1 MNLFLYFQWDAS
13 SLHTVTMTL
22 WSKIENVMQKGMSIA
37 FGLFIWQFADWAYII
52 YIIEQIFSLD
62 IKGLVHSKLR
72 ILSLFIYPHANG
84 NSGEDSFS
92 ISHVWSFSQCKHK

>member
-37 FGLFIWQFADWAYII
+37 FGLFIWQFADWTYKA
-52 YIIEQIFSLD
+52 
-62 IKGLVHSKLR
+62 
-72 ILSLFIYPHANG
+72 
-84 NSGEDSFS
+84 
-92 ISHVWSFSQCKHK
+92 